1 MNPPPAL
8 DPPPVPVVSLSVV
21 VVPFVDVV
29 PKESDSTLLDR
40 IDSGASVAGAV
51 TVCEQPART
60 ASAATRIT
68 GRHTIVLLLSF
79 Q

>member
-40 IDSGASVAGAV
+40 IDRSGASVAGRV
-51 TVCEQPART
+51 DVPSYFSCRFT
-60 ASAATRIT
+60 
-68 GRHTIVLLLSF
+68 
-79 Q
+79 